1 VTLHG
6 HDPKTGHLF
15 VWDKEFK
22 HAGRA
27 LNPPG
32 DSFVPSDRIDD
43 SLVGAYFLAGVDR
56 PAKVL
61 WSSGINDPESAT
73 VSFVKGSRIQLV
85 KDASLSVRDRLVL
98 CGPVASIPAAV
109 AVFCRRYPANSMSVC
124 ALTDELPAFGCLVK
138 ELCSKSLDR
147 PRRANLFQPN
157 DTSLPYQFREFDE
170 KLDGDGFG
178 RMAHAVSLGSA
189 VCNDMMRGPGVSP
202 FYGCLLSS
210 LPVFDPTTFII
221 NADCVEK
228 FLSPAPLSFREAA
241 RCVPVLCPVSN
252 EFREATRQNVSEA
265 VVFVSGLTPG
275 LDDFLRFYGAITGRG
290 IVASGPV
297 KLDGMKGTLPVFKYN
312 RVFVPD
318 VAAYCEYRK
327 VRHGPERIL

>member
-1 VTLHG
+1 MTVYG

-22 HAGRA
+22 HAGRVS
-27 LNPPG
+27 NPPG

-43 SLVGAYFLAGVDR
+43 SLVGAYFLGGVDR

-61 WSSGINDPESAT
+61 WADGINDVDVVT
-73 VSFVKGSRIQLV
+73 VKFCKGLGIQLV
-85 KDASLSVRDRLVL
+85 KDSSLSMRDRIVL
-98 CGPVASIPAAV
+98 CGPVAAIPAAV
-109 AVFCRRYPANSMSVC
+109 AMFCRRYPVNSMSVC

-157 DTSLPYQFREFDE
+157 TINLPYQFREFDE
-170 KLDGDGFG
+170 KLEGDGYG
-178 RMAHAVSLGSA
+178 RMAHAVSLGS
-189 VCNDMMRGPGVSP
+189 VVYNDMMQGPGVSP
-202 FYGCLLSS
+202 FYERLLCK

-241 RCVPVLCPVSN
+241 RCVPVLCPVSD

-265 VVFVSGLTPG
+265 VVFISGLVPG
-275 LDDFLRFYGAITGRG
+275 LDDFLRFYGTMTGRG

-318 VAAYCEYRK
+318 AADYREYRK
-327 VRHGPERIL
+327 IPYGPERIL